1 MTGTDI
7 PEEAR
12 RELIQKALEVRGNAY
27 APYSHY
33 KVGAALLTADGTIVT
48 GCNVESAAFGV
59 GQCAERCAL
68 TKAVSEGVR
77 EFRAIAIVAA
87 LDSALDLAK
96 EPYPTPCGACRQA
109 LREFVDPER
118 FPVLMAR
125 SLDDVRIMTLEELL
139 PVSFGPSAL

>member
-7 PEEAR
+7 PEEVR
-12 RELIQKALEVRGNAY
+12 RELIQKALEVRRNAY

-87 LDSALDLAK
+87 LDSALDLATNALRCLQAGPPGVCGPGTLPGPHGK
-96 EPYPTPCGACRQA
+96 EP
-109 LREFVDPER
+109 
-118 FPVLMAR
+118 
-125 SLDDVRIMTLEELL
+125 
-139 PVSFGPSAL
+139 

>member
-7 PEEAR
+7 PEEIQ
-12 RELIQKALEVRGNAY
+12 RELIQRAFEVRKNAY

-33 KVGAALLTADGTIVT
+33 RVGAALLCADGTIVT
-48 GCNVESAAFGV
+48 GCNVEAAAFGV

-68 TKAVSEGVR
+68 TKAVSEGER
-77 EFRAIAIVAA
+77 AFAAIAIVAA
-87 LDSALDLAK
+87 LDSAQDLSL

-109 LREFVDPER
+109 LREFVNPES